1 MGKVIN
7 QIKRTSLKTKIM
19 LASMLV
25 LALGLLWCS
34 VTGVISLYL
43 QSTNDLETLLEASII
58 GGTKTTQSSMSYF
71 GEMLIGHTSD
81 YEFINGTDEEKA
93 AHASA
98 LKAMDGS
105 IVSFT
110 AADGA
115 GNVFGGGSL
124 PSDITRGL
132 SGSAMTITSPA
143 INADGKVTLNY
154 AVKSGN
160 VILVAELDGQWL
172 CSAIASLKTEQFG
185 DIAIIDADG
194 AVVAAESIEAVKAS
208 IGGSKYKQYV
218 RTTSGSVKIFDAE
231 RVNGTTMRYGAQL
244 IEGTNGWTMFA
255 GIDAGK
261 FYMSVNT
268 ITFILLGII
277 LITFIVGTLIIIRL
291 TGRIVKPIEII
302 RRKIVDMS
310 KGSLSGGSITVDT
323 NDELLELAEA
333 VNSMSCYI
341 DNIIGDIHRTAEE
354 ISKEN
359 LCVTPQAEY
368 VGDFIPIKESL
379 CDIVDSMTGIIKQL
393 ERSGKDVANHSEEM
407 SRNAETLSQAAVEQE
422 STVLELN
429 GRVREISGNITN
441 NAENASKARDIAEH
455 SKRLVN
461 EGNAKMSDML
471 KAMEE
476 INTTSSEIANI
487 IKTIQDISF
496 QTNILAINASI
507 EAARAGLAGQGF
519 AVVAGEVG
527 ALASKT
533 AEAAKNT
540 TGLIGTAV
548 NAVANGR
555 VIADQTAE
563 MLGKIVEETDAT
575 AVVIEHIAEAST
587 EQADS
592 VKQIIA
598 GMDQI
603 SASVSETSASSQHSA
618 ASSQELFKESK
629 TLLEIVNRF
638 SIDEN
643 APKRAP
649 KPAPQPAAAAETK
662 PESKPAASA
671 PAPKTE
677 SRPAPKRESK
687 PAETKPAPKP
697 AAKPA
702 SNTSKPASKP
712 AVKTESKPAPKP
724 ASKPAEPK
732 PAAGKPAAAPKPA
745 APATGPASSAP
756 KPAAAAPKP
765 AATASKPAATAP
777 KPAAPAPRP
786 AAPRPAAPTPAPAPV
801 SKATATPMKRTI
813 VLDDDKY

>member
-25 LALGLLWCS
+25 LGIGLLWCS
-34 VTGVISLYL
+34 VTGVIAMYM
-43 QSTNDLETLLEASII
+43 QSTNDLENLLEASITA
-58 GGTKTTQSSMSYF
+58 GTKTTQASMSYF
-71 GEMLIGHTSD
+71 GEMLLGHTAD
-81 YEFINGTDEEKA
+81 YEFINGTEEEKA

-98 LKAMDGS
+98 LKAMDSS
-105 IVSFT
+105 IVSLT

-124 PSDITRGL
+124 PAEVMSGL
-132 SGSAMTITSPA
+132 SGSAMTITSPT

-154 AVKSGN
+154 AVKSGD
-160 VILVAELDGQWL
+160 VILSAELDVQWL
-172 CSAIASLKTEQFG
+172 CSALASLKTDQFG
-185 DIAIIDADG
+185 DVAIIDADG
-194 AVVAAESIEAVKAS
+194 AVVAAESIDAVKDS
-208 IGGSKYKQYV
+208 IGGSKYKQFV
-218 RTTSGSVKIFDAE
+218 RTTAGSVTIFDYE
-231 RVNGTTMRYGAQL
+231 RVNGADMRYGAQL

-255 GIDAGK
+255 GINASK
-261 FYMSVNT
+261 FFVSANT

-277 LITFIVGTLIIIRL
+277 LVTFVVGSLIIVGITK
-291 TGRIVKPIEII
+291 RIVKPIEVIRGKII
-302 RRKIVDMS
+302 DMS
-310 KGSLSGGSITVDT
+310 QGNLSGGSITVNT

-333 VNSMSCYI
+333 VNSMSGYI
-341 DNIIGDIHRTAEE
+341 ENIIGDIHHTAEE
-354 ISKEN
+354 ISREN
-359 LCVTPQAEY
+359 LCVSPKAEY

-422 STVLELN
+422 STVQELN
-429 GRVREISGNITN
+429 GRVREISDTITN
-441 NAENASKARDIAEH
+441 NAENASKARDIAGH
-455 SKRLVN
+455 SKQLVN
-461 EGNAKMSDML
+461 EGNAKMRDML
-471 KAMEE
+471 AAMEE

-527 ALASKT
+527 NLASKT
-533 AEAAKNT
+533 AEAAKT
-540 TGLIGTAV
+540 TTELIGTSV
-548 NAVANGR
+548 TVVANGR

-563 MLGKIVEETDAT
+563 MLSKIVEETDAT
-575 AVVIEHIAEAST
+575 ALVIEHIAEASA

-603 SASVSETSASSQHSA
+603 SASVSETSASSQQSA
-618 ASSQELFKESK
+618 ASSEELFSESK

-649 KPAPQPAAAAETK
+649 KPKPAPAKAEEST
-662 PESKPAASA
+662 ESKHAESA
-671 PAPKTE
+671 PAPKPE
-677 SRPAPKRESK
+677 SKSRQESK
-687 PAETKPAPKP
+687 PAPEQESKPVPKP
-697 AAKPA
+697 A
-702 SNTSKPASKP
+702 
-712 AVKTESKPAPKP
+712 SKPAPKP
-724 ASKPAEPK
+724 AETKPVSKP
-732 PAAGKPAAAPKPA
+732 APKPA
-745 APATGPASSAP
+745 VKAENKPKSESKPASAP
-756 KPAAAAPKP
+756 KPAPRPAAPAPKP
-765 AATASKPAATAP
+765 ASSAP

-786 AAPRPAAPTPAPAPV
+786 APARPAPARPAAPAPAPAPAA
-801 SKATATPMKRTI
+801 KATATPVKRTI

>member
-25 LALGLLWCS
+25 LGIGLLWCS
-34 VTGVISLYL
+34 VTGVIAMYM
-43 QSTNDLETLLEASII
+43 QSTNDLENLLEASITA
-58 GGTKTTQSSMSYF
+58 GTKTTQASMSYF
-71 GEMLIGHTSD
+71 GEMLLGHTAD
-81 YEFINGTDEEKA
+81 YEFINGTEEEKA

-98 LKAMDGS
+98 LKAMDSS
-105 IVSFT
+105 IVSLT

-124 PSDITRGL
+124 PTEVMSGL
-132 SGSAMTITSPA
+132 SGSAITITSPA
-143 INADGKVTLNY
+143 INADGRVTLNY
-154 AVKSGN
+154 AVKSGD
-160 VILVAELDGQWL
+160 VILSAELDGQWL
-172 CSAIASLKTEQFG
+172 CSALASLKTDQFG
-185 DIAIIDADG
+185 DVAIIDADG
-194 AVVAAESIEAVKAS
+194 AVVAAESIDAVKDS
-208 IGGSKYKQYV
+208 IGGSKYKQFV
-218 RTTSGSVKIFDAE
+218 RTTAGSVTIFDYE
-231 RVNGTTMRYGAQL
+231 RVNGVDMRYGAQL

-255 GIDAGK
+255 GINASK
-261 FYMSVNT
+261 FFVSANT

-277 LITFIVGTLIIIRL
+277 LVTFVVGSLIIVGITK
-291 TGRIVKPIEII
+291 RIVKPIEVIRGKII
-302 RRKIVDMS
+302 DMS
-310 KGSLSGGSITVDT
+310 QGNLSGGSITVNT

-333 VNSMSCYI
+333 VNSMSGYI
-341 DNIIGDIHRTAEE
+341 ENIIGDIHHTAEE
-354 ISKEN
+354 ISREN
-359 LCVTPQAEY
+359 LCVSPKAEY

-422 STVLELN
+422 STVQELN
-429 GRVREISGNITN
+429 GRVREISDTITN
-441 NAENASKARDIAEH
+441 NAENASKARDIAGH
-455 SKRLVN
+455 SKQLVN
-461 EGNAKMSDML
+461 EGNAKMRDML
-471 KAMEE
+471 AAMEE

-527 ALASKT
+527 NLASKT
-533 AEAAKNT
+533 AEAAKT
-540 TGLIGTAV
+540 TTELIGTSV
-548 NAVANGR
+548 TVVANGR

-563 MLGKIVEETDAT
+563 MLSKIVEETDAT
-575 AVVIEHIAEAST
+575 ALVIEHIAEASA

-603 SASVSETSASSQHSA
+603 SASVSETSASSQQSA
-618 ASSQELFKESK
+618 ASSEELFSESK

-649 KPAPQPAAAAETK
+649 KSKPAPAKAEESTESKPAESTPAPK
-662 PESKPAASA
+662 PESKPA
-671 PAPKTE
+671 P
-677 SRPAPKRESK
+677 RQ
-687 PAETKPAPKP
+687 
-697 AAKPA
+697 
-702 SNTSKPASKP
+702 
-712 AVKTESKPAPKP
+712 ESKPAPKP
-724 ASKPAEPK
+724 ASKPAPNPAETK
-732 PAAGKPAAAPKPA
+732 PVSKPAPKPA
-745 APATGPASSAP
+745 VKAEIKPKSESKPAPAP
-756 KPAAAAPKP
+756 KPAPRPAAPAPKP
-765 AATASKPAATAP
+765 ASSAP

-786 AAPRPAAPTPAPAPV
+786 APARPAAPAPAPTPAA
-801 SKATATPMKRTI
+801 KATATPVKRTI

>member
-25 LALGLLWCS
+25 LGIGLLWCS
-34 VTGVISLYL
+34 VTGVIAMYM
-43 QSTNDLETLLEASII
+43 QSTNDLENLLEASITA
-58 GGTKTTQSSMSYF
+58 GTKTTQASMSYF
-71 GEMLIGHTSD
+71 GEMLLGHTAD
-81 YEFINGTDEEKA
+81 YEFINGTEEEKA

-98 LKAMDGS
+98 LKAMDSS
-105 IVSFT
+105 IVSLA

-124 PSDITRGL
+124 PADVMSGL
-132 SGSAMTITSPA
+132 SGSAITITSPA
-143 INADGKVTLNY
+143 INADGRVTLNY
-154 AVKSGN
+154 AVKSGD
-160 VILVAELDGQWL
+160 VILSAELDGQWL
-172 CSAIASLKTEQFG
+172 CSALASLKTDQFG
-185 DIAIIDADG
+185 DVAIIDADG
-194 AVVAAESIEAVKAS
+194 AVVAAESIDAVKDS
-208 IGGSKYKQYV
+208 IGGSKYKQFV
-218 RTTSGSVKIFDAE
+218 RTTAGSVTIFDYE
-231 RVNGTTMRYGAQL
+231 RVNGADMRYGAQL

-255 GIDAGK
+255 GINASK
-261 FYMSVNT
+261 FFVSANT

-277 LITFIVGTLIIIRL
+277 LVTFVVGSLIIVGITK
-291 TGRIVKPIEII
+291 RIVKPIEII
-302 RRKIVDMS
+302 RGKIIDMS
-310 KGSLSGGSITVDT
+310 QGNLSGGSITVNT

-333 VNSMSCYI
+333 VNSMSGYI
-341 DNIIGDIHRTAEE
+341 ENIIGDIHHTAEE
-354 ISKEN
+354 ISREN
-359 LCVTPQAEY
+359 LCVSPKAEY

-422 STVLELN
+422 STVQELN
-429 GRVREISGNITN
+429 GRVREISDTITN
-441 NAENASKARDIAEH
+441 NAENASKARDIAGH
-455 SKRLVN
+455 SKQLVN
-461 EGNAKMSDML
+461 EGNAKMRDML
-471 KAMEE
+471 AAMEE

-527 ALASKT
+527 NLASKT
-533 AEAAKNT
+533 AEAAKT
-540 TGLIGTAV
+540 TTELIGTSV
-548 NAVANGR
+548 TVVANGR

-563 MLGKIVEETDAT
+563 MLSKIVEETDAT
-575 AVVIEHIAEAST
+575 ALVIEHIAEASA

-603 SASVSETSASSQHSA
+603 SASVSETSASSQQSA
-618 ASSQELFKESK
+618 ASSEELFSESK

-649 KPAPQPAAAAETK
+649 KSKPAPAKAEESTESKPAESTPAPK
-662 PESKPAASA
+662 PESKPA
-671 PAPKTE
+671 P
-677 SRPAPKRESK
+677 RQ
-687 PAETKPAPKP
+687 
-697 AAKPA
+697 
-702 SNTSKPASKP
+702 
-712 AVKTESKPAPKP
+712 ESKPAPKP
-724 ASKPAEPK
+724 ASKPAPNPAETK
-732 PAAGKPAAAPKPA
+732 PVSKPAPKPA
-745 APATGPASSAP
+745 VKAEIKPKSESKPAPAP
-756 KPAAAAPKP
+756 KPAPRPAAPAPKP
-765 AATASKPAATAP
+765 ASSAP

-786 AAPRPAAPTPAPAPV
+786 APARPAAPAPAPTPAA
-801 SKATATPMKRTI
+801 KATATPVKRTI

>member
-1 MGKVIN
+1 MGNVIN

-25 LALGLLWCS
+25 LGLGLLWCS

-43 QSTNDLETLLEASII
+43 QSTNDLETLLEASIV
-58 GGTKTTQSSMSYF
+58 GGTKTTQASMSYF
-71 GEMLIGHTSD
+71 GEMLAGHTSD
-81 YEFINGTDEEKA
+81 YEFLNGTDEEKA

-105 IVSFT
+105 IVSLT

-124 PSDITRGL
+124 PAEITGGL
-132 SGSAMTITSPA
+132 SGSAMTITSPE

-154 AVKSGN
+154 AVKSGD

-194 AVVAAESIEAVKAS
+194 AVVAAESIDAVKAS
-208 IGGSKYKQYV
+208 IGGNKYKQYV
-218 RTTSGSVKIFDAE
+218 RTSAGSVKIFDAE
-231 RVNGTTMRYGAQL
+231 KVNGTTMRYGAQL

-261 FYMSVNT
+261 FYLSVNV
-268 ITFILLGII
+268 ISFILLGII

-291 TGRIVKPIEII
+291 TGRIIKPIEII

-310 KGSLSGGSITVDT
+310 QGSLSGGRITVNT
-323 NDELLELAEA
+323 NDETLELAEA
-333 VNSMSCYI
+333 VNSMSEYI
-341 DNIIGDIHRTAEE
+341 ENIIGDIHHTAEE

-359 LCVTPQAEY
+359 LCVTPRAEY
-368 VGDFIPIKESL
+368 VGDFLPIKESL

-429 GRVREISGNITN
+429 GRVREISDTITN
-441 NAENASKARDIAEH
+441 NAENASKARDIAKH
-455 SKRLVN
+455 SKQLVN
-461 EGNAKMSDML
+461 EGNDKMRDML
-471 KAMEE
+471 AAMEE

-575 AVVIEHIAEAST
+575 AVVIEHIAEASA
-587 EQADS
+587 EQSDS

-649 KPAPQPAAAAETK
+649 KPAPQPAASAEPK
-662 PESKPAASA
+662 PESKPAESA

-677 SRPAPKRESK
+677 SKPAPKRESK
-687 PAETKPAPKP
+687 PTETKPASKP

-702 SNTSKPASKP
+702 SKSVSKPAASKP

-724 ASKPAEPK
+724 VETK
-732 PAAGKPAAAPKPA
+732 PAAV
-745 APATGPASSAP
+745 
-756 KPAAAAPKP
+756 
-765 AATASKPAATAP
+765 P
-777 KPAAPAPRP
+777 KPAAPAPGPASSTPKPTAPAPKP
-786 AAPRPAAPTPAPAPV
+786 AAPRPAAPTPAPAPA
-801 SKATATPMKRTI
+801 SKATAAPVKRTI